1 MFSAMNSENFEDDE
15 DSKDFDE
22 IGLFEYLRQN
32 DDIDGLDT
40 EEALSMGL
48 IDIDELV
55 PPPQLSKEDKRLLM
69 LSLEKRLEGIEL
81 TEF

>member
-1 MFSAMNSENFEDDE
+1 MNSENFEDNE

-40 EEALSMGL
+40 EETLSMGL

-55 PPPQLSKEDKRLLM
+55 PPPQLSEEDKRLLM
-69 LSLEKRLEGIEL
+69 LWLEKRLEGIEL

>member
-1 MFSAMNSENFEDDE
+1 MFSAKDFENFEDDE
-15 DSKDFDE
+15 DSQDFDE

-55 PPPQLSKEDKRLLM
+55 PPPQLSEEDKRLLM
-69 LSLEKRLEGIEL
+69 LRLEKRLEGIEL

>member
-1 MFSAMNSENFEDDE
+1 MDSENFEDDE

-55 PPPQLSKEDKRLLM
+55 PPPQLSEEDKRLLM
-69 LSLEKRLEGIEL
+69 LWLEKRLEGIEL

>member
-1 MFSAMNSENFEDDE
+1 MDSENFEDDE

-69 LSLEKRLEGIEL
+69 LWLEKRLEGIEL

>member
-55 PPPQLSKEDKRLLM
+55 PPPQLSEEDKRLLM

>member
-1 MFSAMNSENFEDDE
+1 MFSAMDSENFEDNE

-55 PPPQLSKEDKRLLM
+55 PPPQLSEEDKRLLM
-69 LSLEKRLEGIEL
+69 LRLEKRLEGIEL

>member
-55 PPPQLSKEDKRLLM
+55 PPPQLSQEDKRLLM

>member
-1 MFSAMNSENFEDDE
+1 MNSENFEDDD

-48 IDIDELV
+48 IDIDELG
-55 PPPQLSKEDKRLLM
+55 PLPQLSEEDKRLLM
-69 LSLEKRLEGIEL
+69 LRLEKRLEGIEL

>member
-1 MFSAMNSENFEDDE
+1 MNSENFEDDE

-55 PPPQLSKEDKRLLM
+55 PPLNFLKRI
-69 LSLEKRLEGIEL
+69 SVC
-81 TEF
+81 

>member
-1 MFSAMNSENFEDDE
+1 MDSENFEDDE
-15 DSKDFDE
+15 DSQDFDE

-55 PPPQLSKEDKRLLM
+55 PPPQLSEEDKRLLM
-69 LSLEKRLEGIEL
+69 LRLEKRLEGIEL

>member
-1 MFSAMNSENFEDDE
+1 MNSENFEDDD

-55 PPPQLSKEDKRLLM
+55 PPPQLSEEDKRLLM
-69 LSLEKRLEGIEL
+69 LRLEKRLEGIEL

>member
-1 MFSAMNSENFEDDE
+1 MFSAMDSENFEDDE

-55 PPPQLSKEDKRLLM
+55 PPPQLSEEDKRLLM
-69 LSLEKRLEGIEL
+69 LRLEKRLEGIEL

>member
-1 MFSAMNSENFEDDE
+1 MNSENFEDDD

-69 LSLEKRLEGIEL
+69 LWLEKRLEGIEL

>member
-1 MFSAMNSENFEDDE
+1 MDSENFEDDE

-55 PPPQLSKEDKRLLM
+55 PPPQLSEEDKRLLM
-69 LSLEKRLEGIEL
+69 LRLEKRLEGIEL

>member
-1 MFSAMNSENFEDDE
+1 MNSENFEDDE

-55 PPPQLSKEDKRLLM
+55 PPPQLSEEDKRLLM
-69 LSLEKRLEGIEL
+69 LRLEKRLEGIEL

>member
-1 MFSAMNSENFEDDE
+1 MNSEDFEDDE

-55 PPPQLSKEDKRLLM
+55 PPPQLSEEDKRLLM
-69 LSLEKRLEGIEL
+69 LRLEKRLEGIEL

>member
-1 MFSAMNSENFEDDE
+1 MNSENFEDDE

-69 LSLEKRLEGIEL
+69 LWLEKRLEGIEL

>member
-1 MFSAMNSENFEDDE
+1 MFSAMNSENFEDNE

-40 EEALSMGL
+40 EETLSMGL

-55 PPPQLSKEDKRLLM
+55 PPPQLSEEDKRLLM
-69 LSLEKRLEGIEL
+69 LWLEKRLEGIEL

>member
-55 PPPQLSKEDKRLLM
+55 PLPQLSEEDKRLLM

>member
-1 MFSAMNSENFEDDE
+1 MFSAMDSENFEDDE

-69 LSLEKRLEGIEL
+69 LWLEKRLEGIEL

>member
-1 MFSAMNSENFEDDE
+1 MFSAMDSENFEDDE
-15 DSKDFDE
+15 DSQDFDE

-55 PPPQLSKEDKRLLM
+55 PPPQLSEEDKRLLM
-69 LSLEKRLEGIEL
+69 LRLEKRLEGIEL

>member
-1 MFSAMNSENFEDDE
+1 MNSENFEDDE

-55 PPPQLSKEDKRLLM
+55 PPPQLSEEDKRLLM
-69 LSLEKRLEGIEL
+69 LWLEKRLEGIEL

>member
-55 PPPQLSKEDKRLLM
+55 PPPQLSEEDKRLLM
-69 LSLEKRLEGIEL
+69 LRLEKRLEGIEL

>member
-69 LSLEKRLEGIEL
+69 LWLEKRLEGIEL

>member
-1 MFSAMNSENFEDDE
+1 MNSENFEDDE

-55 PPPQLSKEDKRLLM
+55 PPPQLSQEDKRLLM

>member
-1 MFSAMNSENFEDDE
+1 MNSENFEDDE

-55 PPPQLSKEDKRLLM
+55 PPPQLSEEDKRLLM